1 MKIVGFITSVL
12 FSVLAFGQESY
23 YFSNPVPSEQD
34 VVLSVE
40 KRLFGT
46 YSSEVATRVYEV
58 NQNGVTILTTSIS
71 SISRETIRESSK
83 YDVRNNM
90 LYGLIEKDSVP
101 CVLEGENYY
110 FGVQNRD
117 VIIGKNSLNKL
128 TRLSSNEYII
138 NYEEDGLFV
147 PAKLI
152 FSGNSL
158 TIKEMEYE
166 YGTKLFKK
174 IKIQK
179 EIPNEYFKLIVLSPT
194 TEEFEKLIK
203 KGAFIG
209 DQIFNKN

>member
-12 FSVLAFGQESY
+12 LSVLAFGQESY

-58 NQNGVTILTTSIS
+58 NENGVTIVTTSIS